1 MLNISSQ
8 SVTKKVERKN
18 LHSLNK
24 VEAKKSGKVLRNA
37 ILICLTVFFLF
48 CFLPWTQNIQS
59 AGKVTTLT
67 PDQRP
72 NTIHS
77 LIAGQVEK
85 WYVKEGDSVKA
96 GDTIMFLSE
105 IKNEYLDPNLVQNTE
120 SQIKSK
126 ENVVNSYSSKV
137 KALDNQI
144 DALLATTKLK
154 VEQAKVKLRQSRI
167 KVSSDSADYVAA
179 DIQFEIA
186 QEQYDRMLELY
197 EDGLKSK
204 TDLEKR
210 RLDLQKSEA
219 ERNAK
224 KNYWLNSKN
233 EVLNAGTEIMAIQ
246 TKLQDEL
253 AKSESEKYA
262 SLSNMYNAE
271 LDVTKLQNKYMN
283 YSMRNDMYYITASQ
297 DGYITQALQTGIG
310 ETIKEGDPIVSI
322 MPADYEL
329 AVEMYVK
336 PIDLPLLEKGQTVN
350 LQFDGWPAIVFSGW
364 PNASYGTFQGEVV
377 VIDNFIGDNGMFRV
391 LVRADNSEKPW
402 PHQLRVGTG
411 STNLLLLKDVP
422 VWYELWRKV
431 NGFPPDY
438 YKKNN
443 ATSAKTKKG

>member
-1 MLNISSQ
+1 MLNISTQ
-8 SVTKKVERKN
+8 SINSKVDRKN
-18 LHSLNK
+18 LHSLKK
-24 VEAKKSGKVLRNA
+24 VEAKKTGKVFRNI
-37 ILICLTVFFLF
+37 ILVTLGIFLIF
-48 CFLPWTQNIQS
+48 CFLPWTQNIKTT
-59 AGKVTTLT
+59 GKVTTLT

-77 LIAGQVEK
+77 LIAGKVEK
-85 WYVKEGDSVKA
+85 WYVKEGDSVQA

-144 DALLATTKLK
+144 DALLATTRLK
-154 VEQAKVKLRQSRI
+154 VQQAKIKLQQSKI

-179 DIQFEIA
+179 DIQYEIA
-186 QEQYDRMLELY
+186 QEQYDRMLDLY
-197 EDGLKSK
+197 QDGLKSK

-210 RLDLQKSEA
+210 KLDLQKAEA

-224 KNYWLNSKN
+224 KNYWLNSQN

-253 AKSESEKYA
+253 AKSESEKFS

-271 LDVTKLQNKYMN
+271 MDVTKLQNQFMN
-283 YSMRNDMYYITASQ
+283 YSMRNNMYYVTASQ
-297 DGYITQALQTGIG
+297 DGYITQALQAGIG

-329 AVEMYVK
+329 AVEMFVK
-336 PIDLPLLEKGQTVN
+336 PIDLPLLEKGQLVN

-364 PNASYGTFQGEVV
+364 PNASYGTFQGKVV
-377 VIDNFIGDNGMFRV
+377 VIDNFIGANGMFRV
-391 LVRADNSEKPW
+391 LVKAENSEKPW
-402 PHQLRVGTG
+402 PEQLRVGTG

-422 VWYELWRKV
+422 IWYELWRKV
-431 NGFPPDY
+431 NGFPADY
-438 YKKNN
+438 YKDNSN
-443 ATSAKTKKG
+443 SIAKKIKL